1 MGNNNIGDNGI
12 TAIARSLGNSK
23 VMLLDITRCGISF
36 IGVRLLAAALTSNQ
50 NIRTLRLWNNPVT
63 VDGARLIMK
72 SAVDSRVCEDVSI
85 DYVYECDDKVKQMI
99 AILNDRRQGVRN
111 NIN

>member
-12 TAIARSLGNSK
+12 TAIARSLGNSS
-23 VMLLDITRCGISF
+23 VMLLDITRCDISF
-36 IGVRLLAAALTSNQ
+36 IGVRLLAAALTSNH

-72 SAVDSRVCEDVSI
+72 SAMDSGVCEDVSI
-85 DYVYECDDKVKQMI
+85 DYVYECDDKVKKMI